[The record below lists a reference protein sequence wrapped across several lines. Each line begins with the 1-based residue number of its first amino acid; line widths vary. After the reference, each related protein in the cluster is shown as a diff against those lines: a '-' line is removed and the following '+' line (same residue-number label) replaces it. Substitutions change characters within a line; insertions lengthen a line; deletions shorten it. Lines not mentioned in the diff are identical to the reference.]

1 MNEHN
6 PASDLA
12 QELRSAALAYAI
24 IGWPVFP
31 LVPGGK
37 VPLYHSP
44 HRAGSAARAACG
56 GRWSAA
62 GCGRDGHGVLDASL
76 DPDVIN
82 TWWDRA
88 PHANIGVA
96 CGLTTVSVPGLDPI
110 REGPDVVDIDV
121 KHGAPGLASLERL
134 HQLGLVR
141 EPIALARTGSGG
153 WHLFFDGSRQGNGSI
168 RGKGVDFRSAGGYVV
183 AAPSVVTLEEAAIEP
198 TGGHVSFGYRQAAY
212 RWERWNLSRSSSVSW
227 SAIKDALADPRPYR
241 PPRFDADLGGPT
253 DLAHLPLW
261 LQTQAVGNR
270 NNALHWAWCAALE
283 GGASRELLDTLESTA
298 YLIGLSASEVRK
310 TVDSATR
317 RVLSLGT
324 AGRRQGQ
331 RGAR

>member
-44 HRAGSAARAACG
+44 HRAGSAARAACA

-134 HQLGLVR
+134 RQAGLVCD
-141 EPIALARTGSGG
+141 PIAVAETASGG
-153 WHLFFDGSRQGNGSI
+153 GHLFFDGSTQGNGSL
-168 RGKGVDFRSAGGYVV
+168 RGHGVDFRSAGGYVV
-183 AAPSVVTLEEAAIEP
+183 VSPSVVASEDGP
-198 TGGHVSFGYRQAAY
+198 RRAY
-212 RWERWNLSRSSSVSW
+212 RWVRWNLGGTSCVNWQAIRHHLIPPPVRPIVTSVERAAGAAARGVAGLPGW
-227 SAIKDALADPRPYR
+227 LA
-241 PPRFDADLGGPT
+241 GQGS
-253 DLAHLPLW
+253 
-261 LQTQAVGNR
+261 GNR

-283 GGASRELLDTLESTA
+283 GGASPQLLTDLELTA
-298 YLIGLSASEVRK
+298 YAIGLDATEVRK
-310 TVDSATR
+310 TIDSATR
-317 RVLSLGT
+317 RVLATGVRRAAGT
-324 AGRRQGQ
+324 VR
-331 RGAR
+331 